1 MAMNQTIGTHG
12 VAASSGYQVLSGLTN
27 PLFVEVFQERFTAE
41 SIVGMI
47 TDSSVFPSELRTSG
61 DLAII
66 PKAPRGEIFTYT
78 KNQVLESSHLNSGS
92 ITLKIDKAW
101 YWNLKIDDVDAQQ
114 IKNIGKWIT
123 AFQENSMRD
132 HAMIQENMILA
143 EMADS
148 AHACNKGNRAG
159 AKSNSYK
166 LGQAGA
172 PLDLTSSGAM
182 NPLTLTA
189 VIKAVLGEQFIPT
202 GNLFV
207 VWPQVVEPLFSA
219 NSTLASAYMSGE
231 ARSTLLTGAIPK
243 VMGMNHFFS
252 SASPSYTDTSAGTPL
267 CHAVVFGAKTATGY
281 VTQLNK
287 SQVIKEDA
295 SHFGQFWRG
304 LLIAGW
310 GVIRPE
316 ALGVAYVKVTSIY

>member
-1 MAMNQTIGTHG
+1 MAMNQNIGTHG

-27 PLFVEVFQERFTAE
+27 PVFVEIFQERFTAD

-66 PKAPRGEIFTYT
+66 PKAPRGEIFSYT
-78 KNQVLESSHLNSGS
+78 KNQVLQASHLNSGS

-101 YWNLKIDDVDAQQ
+101 YWNLKIDDVDAKQ
-114 IKNIGKWIT
+114 IKNIGKWIV

-132 HAMIQENMILA
+132 HAMIQENLILA

-148 AHACNKGNRAG
+148 AHICNKGARAG
-159 AKSNSYK
+159 ARSHSYD

-172 PLDLTSSGAM
+172 PLDLTSSGAK

-189 VIKAVLGEQFIPT
+189 VIKAVLGEQFVPAGKMFI
-202 GNLFV
+202 
-207 VWPQVVEPLFSA
+207 VWPLVVEPLFA
-219 NSTLASAYMSGE
+219 ATPILASAYMSGE
-231 ARSTLLTGAIPK
+231 ARSTLLTGSIPK
-243 VMGMNHFFS
+243 VMGFDHFFS
-252 SASPSYTDTSAGTPL
+252 AASPSYTDTSAGNPL
-267 CHAVVFGAKTATGY
+267 CYAVVFGAKTATGY
-281 VTQLNK
+281 VMQMNE
-287 SQVIKEDA
+287 SQIIKENA

-316 ALGVAYVKVTSIY
+316 ALGVAYVKVTNIY